1 MRTSALLQ
9 YSLPLIV
16 GFLFLTG
23 CDTAVEPEPP
33 TLPTVPQER
42 VLFFDDFDSENSG
55 RGTDNW
61 TNFQNWNV
69 IEGCVDLHGN
79 GYFDVQPG
87 NGLYVDMDGSCLEAG
102 TIEMKDPVRLI
113 PGASYVVE
121 FWLSGNQRWETSD
134 SMDVTLGNV
143 WGERFVLGTD
153 DDFALYTRHVDVS
166 DTVDVRLRFDHFGG
180 DDQGILLDLVRIS
193 RTE

>member
-1 MRTSALLQ
+1 M
-9 YSLPLIV
+9 
-16 GFLFLTG
+16 
-23 CDTAVEPEPP
+23 
-33 TLPTVPQER
+33 
-42 VLFFDDFDSENSG
+42 
-55 RGTDNW
+55 
-61 TNFQNWNV
+61 

-87 NGLYVDMDGSCLEAG
+87 NGLYVDMDGSCQEAG
-102 TIEMKDPVRLI
+102 TIEMKDPVQLI

-134 SMDVTLGNV
+134 SMDVTLGTV

-153 DDFALYTRHVDVS
+153 DDFALYTRNVDVS
-166 DTVDVRLRFDHFGG
+166 DTMDVRLRFDHFGG

-193 RTE
+193 RAE